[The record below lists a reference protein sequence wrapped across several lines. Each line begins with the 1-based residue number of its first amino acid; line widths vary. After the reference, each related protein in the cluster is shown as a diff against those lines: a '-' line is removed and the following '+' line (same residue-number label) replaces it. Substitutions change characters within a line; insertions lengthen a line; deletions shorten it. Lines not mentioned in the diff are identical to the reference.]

1 MNYRQIISDGFW
13 GNNVV
18 LAQNIA
24 LCPLL
29 AVTSTATNGLG
40 MGIATTAVLI
50 TSNALISLIRSFIPN
65 EVRIPAFI
73 VVIATT
79 VTLVDMSM
87 KAYLHELY
95 KVLGLF
101 IPLIVVNCAVL
112 ARAESFASKNPMLPS
127 IIDGLFMGIGFT
139 MALVALGAMR
149 EILGTGTLFSGASL
163 LLGQNFA
170 FLEIT
175 IIPHYKGML
184 LMILPAGGFIAMGFL
199 IAAKRLLDNH
209 ANAKLKATTISS
221 KPVAA

>member
-1 MNYRQIISDGFW
+1 MNYRQIISEGFW

-50 TSNALISLIRSFIPN
+50 ASNALISLIRSFIPN

-87 KAYLHELY
+87 NAYLHELY

-112 ARAESFASKNPMLPS
+112 ARAESFASKNSVLPS
-127 IIDGLFMGIGFT
+127 MVDGLFMGIGFT
-139 MALVALGAMR
+139 VALVALGGMR
-149 EILGTGTLFSGASL
+149 EIIGSGTLFSGASL
-163 LLGQNFA
+163 LLGQNFS
-170 FLEIT
+170 FLEMT
-175 IIPHYKGML
+175 IIPHYKGVL
-184 LMILPAGGFIAMGFL
+184 LMILPPGGFVAMGFL
-199 IAAKRLLDNH
+199 IVGKRLLDNR
-209 ANAKLKATTISS
+209 AKQKAIAASS
-221 KPVAA
+221 ETVAA

>member
-1 MNYRQIISDGFW
+1 MNYRQIISEGLW

-50 TSNALISLIRSFIPN
+50 ASNALISLIRSFIPN

-73 VVIATT
+73 VLIATI

-87 KAYLHELY
+87 NAYLHELY

-112 ARAESFASKNPMLPS
+112 ARAESFASKNSILPS
-127 IIDGLFMGIGFT
+127 IVDGLFMGIGFT
-139 MALVALGAMR
+139 VALVALGGMR
-149 EILGTGTLFSGASL
+149 EIIGSGTLFSGASL

-170 FLEIT
+170 FLEMT
-175 IIPHYKGML
+175 IIPHYKGVL
-184 LMILPAGGFIAMGFL
+184 LMILPPGGFVAMGFL
-199 IAAKRLLDNH
+199 IVGKRLLDNR
-209 ANAKLKATTISS
+209 AKQKAAAISS
-221 KPVAA
+221 ETVAA

>member
-1 MNYRQIISDGFW
+1 MNYRQIISEGFW

-50 TSNALISLIRSFIPN
+50 ASNALISLIRSFIPN

-87 KAYLHELY
+87 NAYLHELY

-112 ARAESFASKNPMLPS
+112 ARAESFASKNSVLPS
-127 IIDGLFMGIGFT
+127 MVDGLFMGIGFT
-139 MALVALGAMR
+139 VALVALGGMR
-149 EILGTGTLFSGASL
+149 EIIGSGTLFSGASL
-163 LLGQNFA
+163 LLGQNFS
-170 FLEIT
+170 FLEMT
-175 IIPHYKGML
+175 IIPHYKGVL
-184 LMILPAGGFIAMGFL
+184 LMILPPGGFVAMGFL
-199 IAAKRLLDNH
+199 IVGKRLLDNR
-209 ANAKLKATTISS
+209 AKQKAAAISS
-221 KPVAA
+221 ETVAA

>member
-50 TSNALISLIRSFIPN
+50 ASNVSISLVRSFIPN

-73 VVIATT
+73 VLIATI

-87 KAYLHELY
+87 NAYLHELY

-112 ARAESFASKNPMLPS
+112 ARAEAFASQNPVLPS
-127 IIDGLFMGIGFT
+127 AVDGLFMGIGFT
-139 MALVALGAMR
+139 LGLVLLGGMR
-149 EILGTGTLFSGASL
+149 EIIGTGTLFSGASL

-170 FLEIT
+170 FLEMT

-199 IAAKRLLDNH
+199 IAGKRLLDLR
-209 ANAKLKATTISS
+209 AKEKATASS
-221 KPVAA
+221 SEPVAA

>member
-1 MNYRQIISDGFW
+1 MNYRQIISEGFW

-50 TSNALISLIRSFIPN
+50 ASNTLISLVRSFIPN

-73 VVIATT
+73 VLIATI

-87 KAYLHELY
+87 NAYLHELY

-112 ARAESFASKNPMLPS
+112 ARAESFASKNSLLPS
-127 IIDGLFMGIGFT
+127 IVDGLFMGIGFT
-139 MALVALGAMR
+139 VALVALGGMR
-149 EILGTGTLFSGASL
+149 EIIGTGTLFSGASL
-163 LLGQNFA
+163 LLGQNFS
-170 FLEIT
+170 FLEMT

-184 LMILPAGGFIAMGFL
+184 LMILPPGGFVAMGFL
-199 IAAKRLLDNH
+199 IVGKRLLDNR
-209 ANAKLKATTISS
+209 AKQKAAAISS
-221 KPVAA
+221 ETVAA

>member
-1 MNYRQIISDGFW
+1 MNYRQIMADGFW
-13 GNNVV
+13 NNNVV

-40 MGIATTAVLI
+40 MGLATTAVLI
-50 TSNALISLIRSFIPN
+50 ASNVAISLVRSFIPN

-73 VVIATT
+73 VLIATI

-87 KAYLHELY
+87 NAWVHELY

-112 ARAESFASKNPMLPS
+112 ARAESFASQNPLLPS
-127 IIDGLFMGIGFT
+127 IVDGLFMGIGFT
-139 MALVALGAMR
+139 LGLVLLGIMR
-149 EILGTGTLFSGASL
+149 EIIGSGTLFSGASL

-170 FLEIT
+170 FLEMT
-175 IIPHYKGML
+175 IIPQYKGML
-184 LMILPAGGFIAMGFL
+184 LMMLPAGGFVAMGFL
-199 IAAKRLLDNH
+199 IAGKRLIDRR
-209 ANAKLKATTISS
+209 AAQKEKVASS
-221 KPVAA
+221 EPVIA

>member
-1 MNYRQIISDGFW
+1 MNNYRQIISEGFW

-50 TSNALISLIRSFIPN
+50 ASNTLISLIRSFIPN

-73 VVIATT
+73 VLIATI

-87 KAYLHELY
+87 NAYLHELY

-112 ARAESFASKNPMLPS
+112 ARAESFASKNSILPS
-127 IIDGLFMGIGFT
+127 IVDGLFMGIGFT
-139 MALVALGAMR
+139 VALVALGGMR
-149 EILGTGTLFSGASL
+149 EIIGSGTLFSGASL
-163 LLGQNFA
+163 LLGQNFS
-170 FLEIT
+170 FLEMT
-175 IIPHYKGML
+175 IIPHYKGVL
-184 LMILPAGGFIAMGFL
+184 LMILPPGGFVAMGFL
-199 IAAKRLLDNH
+199 IVGKRLLDNR
-209 ANAKLKATTISS
+209 AKQKAAAISS
-221 KPVAA
+221 ETVAA

>member
-1 MNYRQIISDGFW
+1 MNYRQIISEGFW

-50 TSNALISLIRSFIPN
+50 ASNALISLIRSFIPN

-73 VVIATT
+73 VIIATT

-87 KAYLHELY
+87 NAYLHELY

-112 ARAESFASKNPMLPS
+112 ARAESFASKNSLLPS
-127 IIDGLFMGIGFT
+127 IVDGLFMGIGFT
-139 MALVALGAMR
+139 VALVALGGMR
-149 EILGTGTLFSGASL
+149 EIIGSGTLFSGASL
-163 LLGQNFA
+163 LLGQNFS
-170 FLEIT
+170 FLEMT
-175 IIPHYKGML
+175 IIPHYKGVL
-184 LMILPAGGFIAMGFL
+184 LMILPPGGFVAMGFL
-199 IAAKRLLDNH
+199 IVGKRLLDNR
-209 ANAKLKATTISS
+209 AKQKAAAISS
-221 KPVAA
+221 ETVAA